1 MTDTITQTCE
11 RHGDYQA
18 PAPIRRPLL
27 GRIVTVCP
35 TCAAEE
41 QATAAAAAE
50 AHRAAQDCRHW
61 ADRLDAAKVPPRF
74 RDRTLDAYTAA
85 GEGQRAALAFARTY
99 AGDWSTIRETGRS
112 AMFCGLP
119 GTGKTHLAA
128 GIALAWIS
136 AGASVRWSTVQGL
149 VREIKDAWR
158 ADADRS
164 ERQVVAGYVEADLLV
179 LDELGVQFGSAFEK
193 DLLFGLLND
202 RYEHRRPCLLL
213 TNLPRD
219 AALEL
224 LGDRVA
230 DRLREDGGRVLVF
243 DWQSHRG
250 SATPRPRDMAGER
263 DR

>member
-1 MTDTITQTCE
+1 MPETITQTCE
-11 RHGDYQA
+11 RHGEYQA
-18 PAPIRRPLL
+18 PKPIRLPLL

-41 QATAAAAAE
+41 EATAAAAAD
-50 AHRAAQDCRHW
+50 AQRAAQEARHW
-61 ADRLDAAKVPPRF
+61 VERLDCAQIPPRF
-74 RDRTLDAYTAA
+74 RDRILDAYTAA
-85 GEGQRAALAFARTY
+85 NDGQRAALAFARAY
-99 AGDWSTIRETGRS
+99 AADWSTIRETGRS

-128 GIALAWIS
+128 GIALAWIT

-158 ADADRS
+158 SDADRS
-164 ERQVVAGYVEADLLV
+164 ERQVVASYTDADLLV

-202 RYEHRRPCLLL
+202 RYERRRPCLLL

-250 SATPRPRDMAGER
+250 SGTPRPRNTAGER
-263 DR
+263 DQ